1 MFAKKNVVAAAALM
15 AMAAAAQAE
24 VKIYGYLDVA
34 FGSYENFVA
43 SATDVTTARTTQV
56 SSGNMMTSFIGFAG
70 SEDLGGGLKAEF
82 ALESFLATDTG
93 STLGN
98 MAGGFWGRAS
108 WVGLSGGFG
117 RVILGQYDNAFF
129 TLGYT
134 YNPFGS
140 SMVFSPTMVSWYG
153 LSGDLLG
160 FNGTDPVA
168 APALGYDTGWVNS
181 ITYETPNLGGFTA
194 ALQFAPKE
202 STGANDGDKNNYAI
216 SGAYNAGPLSVM
228 AVYTNSGDASTNTAY
243 IARQKNWGLGASY
256 DFGVLKLQ
264 GQFAQIKSFDST
276 TGDESSKAKFF
287 QIGATVPVTSAGNFL
302 VTYGETKLEFPGV
315 SGTDKLKQFALG
327 YDHSISKR
335 TGAYVAFTNKKLDI
349 DGASLDDDSAN
360 VFAVGIRHSF

>member
-1 MFAKKNVVAAAALM
+1 MFAKKSVVAGAALL
-15 AMAAAAQAE
+15 AIAAAAQAE
-24 VKIYGYLDVA
+24 VKIYGYLDA
-34 FGSYENFVA
+34 SFGSYEDFNFTTPTLTTDR
-43 SATDVTTARTTQV
+43 ATKVE
-56 SSGNMMTSFIGFAG
+56 SGNMMTSFIGFAG

-93 STLGN
+93 GDVRN

-108 WVGLSGGFG
+108 WVGLSGDFG

-140 SMVFSPTMVSWYG
+140 SMVFSPAMVSYY
-153 LSGDLLG
+153 SLG
-160 FNGTDPVA
+160 GFSANNNRA
-168 APALGYDTGWVNS
+168 ALGYDTGWVNS

-202 STGANDGDKNNYAI
+202 TSASGDDIKNSFAV

-228 AVYTNSGDASTNTAY
+228 AVYTDSGDTSDAY
-243 IARQKNWGLGASY
+243 TDRQKNWGLGASY

-264 GQFAQIKSFDST
+264 GQFSQVKSYEGGSDD
-276 TGDESSKAKFF
+276 GKAKFF

-302 VTYGETKLEFPGV
+302 ISYGQTKYDDGFRSYVADGA
-315 SGTDKLKQFALG
+315 KLKQISLG

-335 TGAYVAFTNKKLDI
+335 TGAYVAFTNKKISDVP
-349 DGASLDDDSAN
+349 ADDDTAN
-360 VFAVGIRHSF
+360 IFAVGIRHSF

>member
-15 AMAAAAQAE
+15 VMAAAAQAE
-24 VKIYGYLDVA
+24 VKLYGYLDA
-34 FGSYENFVA
+34 SFGSYEDFNFTTPTLT
-43 SATDVTTARTTQV
+43 TDRTTQV

-93 STLGN
+93 ADVRN

-140 SMVFSPTMVSWYG
+140 SMVFSPTMVSYY
-153 LSGDLLG
+153 SLG
-160 FNGTDPVA
+160 GFSTNNRA
-168 APALGYDTGWVNS
+168 SLGYDTGWVNS
-181 ITYETPNLGGFTA
+181 ITYETPNLGGFTGS
-194 ALQFAPKE
+194 LQFAPKE
-202 STGANDGDKNNYAI
+202 TSASGDDIKNSYAV
-216 SGAYNAGPLSVM
+216 SAAYNAGPLSLM
-228 AVYTNSGDASTNTAY
+228 AVYTDSGDTSSAY
-243 IARQKNWGLGASY
+243 IDRQKNWGLGASY

-264 GQFAQIKSFDST
+264 GQVSQVKSYENGADD
-276 TGDESSKAKFF
+276 GKAKFF

-302 VTYGETKLEFPGV
+302 VTYAQTKYDDGFGLTGFADGA
-315 SGTDKLKQFALG
+315 KLKQFSLG

-335 TGAYVAFTNKKLDI
+335 TGAYVAFTNKKFSGI
-349 DGASLDDDSAN
+349 TADDDTAN
-360 VFAVGIRHSF
+360 IFAVGVRHSF

>member
-24 VKIYGYLDVA
+24 VKLYGYLDA
-34 FGSYENFVA
+34 SFGSYENFVGNA
-43 SATDVTTARTTQV
+43 AGTGFTTERTTQV

-82 ALESFLATDTG
+82 ALESFLAVDNG
-93 STLGN
+93 ASVEN
-98 MAGGFWGRAS
+98 MAGNAAGQNGFWSRAS

-153 LSGDLLG
+153 LSGDQVG
-160 FNGTDPVA
+160 A
-168 APALGYDTGWVNS
+168 SLGYDTGWVNS

-194 ALQFAPKE
+194 AVQFAPKE
-202 STGANDGDKNNYAI
+202 STGANDGDKNNYAL
-216 SGAYNAGPLSVM
+216 SAAYNAGPLSVM
-228 AVYTNSGDASTNTAY
+228 AVYTNSGEASTNTAY
-243 IARQKNWGLGASY
+243 VIRQKNWGLGASY

-264 GQFAQIKSFDST
+264 GQYAQIKSFDST
-276 TGDESSKAKFF
+276 TGDESEKDKFF
-287 QIGATVPVTSAGNFL
+287 QIGATIPVTSAGNVL
-302 VTYGETKLEFPGV
+302 VTYGQTKYDFLTGEG
-315 SGTDKLKQFALG
+315 KLKQIAVG

-335 TGAYVAFTNKKLDI
+335 TGAYVAFTNKKLSGDI
-349 DGASLDDDSAN
+349 TIDDDSAN
-360 VFAVGIRHSF
+360 VFAVGVRHSF